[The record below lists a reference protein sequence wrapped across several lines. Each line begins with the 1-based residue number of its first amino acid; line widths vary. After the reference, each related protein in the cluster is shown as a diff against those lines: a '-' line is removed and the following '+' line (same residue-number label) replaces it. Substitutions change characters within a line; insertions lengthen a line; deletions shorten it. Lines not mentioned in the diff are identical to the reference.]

1 MKVEYNYEL
10 PFKLSNQDRYTE
22 WIKDI
27 ISLSGKSLG
36 QLAYNFY
43 DDQQLLLLNQK
54 YLNHDT
60 FTDILTFDYGNGN
73 VISGDICISI
83 DRVKE
88 NASTFQVNFE
98 DELRRVMAHGVL
110 HLLGYQDRTES
121 EKSVMRKKE
130 EELMVLFHVEH

>member
-1 MKVEYNYEL
+1 MKVEYNFEL
-10 PFKLSNQDRYTE
+10 PFKLSNQERYTE

-110 HLLGYQDRTES
+110 HLLGHQDRTES

-130 EELMVLFHVEH
+130 EELMALFHVEH

>member
-1 MKVEYNYEL
+1 MKVEYNFEH
-10 PFKLSNQDRYTE
+10 PFKLSNQERYTE

-130 EELMVLFHVEH
+130 EELMALFHVEH

>member
-10 PFKLSNQDRYTE
+10 PFKLSNQERYTE
-22 WIKDI
+22 WIKNI
-27 ISLSGKSLG
+27 IALSGKTLG
-36 QLAYNFY
+36 LLAYNFY

-60 FTDILTFDYGNGN
+60 FTDILTFDYGNGH

-88 NASTFQVNFE
+88 NARRFGVNFE

-110 HLLGYQDRTES
+110 HLLGHQDRTES

-130 EELMVLFHVEH
+130 EELMALFHVEH